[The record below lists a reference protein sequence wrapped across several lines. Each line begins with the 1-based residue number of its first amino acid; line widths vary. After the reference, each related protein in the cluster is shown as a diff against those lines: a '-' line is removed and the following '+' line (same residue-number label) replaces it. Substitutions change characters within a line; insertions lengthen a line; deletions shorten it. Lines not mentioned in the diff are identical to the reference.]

1 MLVRR
6 HLPSVPAPSAVT
18 IGNFDGVHIG
28 HRAMLARTVDTARRL
43 GVAAWALVF
52 EPHPREFFA
61 PDRAP
66 ARLTPLRDKL
76 ELLAAHG
83 LDGVQIC
90 GFGFEFASTS
100 PEDFVSRVLQRGLA
114 ARWLLV
120 GEDFRFGARR
130 AGDVALLRAGQAAH
144 GYELDIMPPVMLD
157 GLRVSST
164 RVRDGLA
171 AGDMAGAARLLGRPY
186 GIGGRVVRGEQIGR
200 RLGYP
205 TANIP
210 LRHNRPPLGGIFAVE
225 VSGAGAGQ
233 GGPLRGVASLGVRP
247 TVAREPLPLLEVHL
261 LDFEGDLYGRRL
273 HVDFLHKF
281 RDEAKFADLE
291 TLRRQIARDVE
302 DARRWF
308 AAADQ
313 QSVRA

>member
-6 HLPSVPAPSAVT
+6 HLPAVPSPSAVT

-100 PEDFVSRVLQRGLA
+100 PEDFVSRVLRQGLA

-130 AGDVALLRAGQAAH
+130 AGDAALLRAAQADN
-144 GYELDIMPPVMLD
+144 GYELEIMPPVMLD

-164 RVRDGLA
+164 RVRDALA

-186 GIGGRVVRGEQIGR
+186 GMSGRVVHGERIGR
-200 RLGYP
+200 RLGWP
-205 TANIP
+205 TVNLLP
-210 LRHNRPPLGGIFAVE
+210 RHNRPPLGGIFAVE
-225 VSGAGAGQ
+225 VRGAG
-233 GGPLRGVASLGVRP
+233 PDTVRGVASLGVRP
-247 TVAREPLPLLEVHL
+247 TVSREPLPVLEVHL

-273 HVDFLHKF
+273 CVDFLHKF

-291 TLRRQIARDVE
+291 TLRGQIARDVE

-308 AAADQ
+308 AAADRH
-313 QSVRA
+313 SVRA